1 MTTEEKI
8 NVLGEFVGY
17 VAIPVGFGLI
27 LGTLIGSIASDYLLI
42 KHIKDNSERI
52 DSLEKSIKQ

>member
-1 MTTEEKI
+1 MTTEEKV

-17 VAIPVGFGLI
+17 VAIPIGLCLI
-27 LGTLIGSIASDYLLI
+27 LGTLIGSIASDCILI
-42 KHIKDNSERI
+42 KHIDNNSERI